1 VPRAIA
7 GPYGDAILGKHQSE
21 MLVMPP
27 NWRRI
32 GIWFLAVV
40 PGSIISVVSLGL
52 FLLFLPLLPHRGDLG
67 LWDARGLSSAEIAV
81 MISGLTFLVSTIGK
95 PRSEGARQ
103 MTTAPNTE
111 PPILWTMTGL
121 ERRGA
126 VILTG
131 FNSFRGV

>member
-1 VPRAIA
+1 
-7 GPYGDAILGKHQSE
+7 

-81 MISGLTFLVSTIGK
+81 MISGLTFLVSTIGTVSMIWLAWRNDK
-95 PRSEGARQ
+95 RQ
-103 MTTAPNTE
+103 TRESLLKTE
-111 PPILWTMTGL
+111 QL
-121 ERRGA
+121 
-126 VILTG
+126 
-131 FNSFRGV
+131 